1 MFINRKNFLIK
12 MDEPVVS
19 ADIFVEL
26 ASDTRISM
34 LQMLQTNSC
43 KASNISKE
51 LNLTAQEVHRN
62 VERLTESNLMT
73 KRTDGFLTLTSY
85 GKIIIHQLST
95 FSFLQENQDYFL
107 SHDVEYLPE
116 KFIRRLGDL
125 HNCYLVTGTF
135 VLLEKWRKIKNDA
148 NEYVKVITS
157 EVPPDFF
164 RILVEKASKNITVFQ
179 IHGEN
184 TIIPISLKEELSST
198 KLRKL
203 VLDKKLQR
211 KMIKDVK
218 IAGITNEKESAISFP
233 DLNGTSDI
241 DHGFASSDPQFHEWV
256 NDYFEECW
264 SNSDDYHISKLK
276 IE

>member
-1 MFINRKNFLIK
+1 

-62 VERLTESNLMT
+62 VERLTESNLIT

>member
-1 MFINRKNFLIK
+1 MFINYKNFLTK
-12 MDEPVVS
+12 MDEHVVS

-62 VERLTESNLMT
+62 VERLTESNLIT
-73 KRTDGFLTLTSY
+73 KRPDGFLTLTSY
-85 GKIIIHQLST
+85 GKIIAHQLFT
-95 FSFLQENQDYFL
+95 FSFLQKNQDYFL
-107 SHDVEYLPE
+107 SHDVGHLPE

-125 HNCYLVTGTF
+125 HNYHLVKGTF

-148 NEYVKVITS
+148 NEYIKVMTS
-157 EVPPDFF
+157 ETSPDFF
-164 RILVEKASKNITVFQ
+164 RILVEKASKNIHVFQ

-184 TIIPISLKEELSST
+184 TIIPISLKEEFTST

-203 VLDKKLQR
+203 ILDKKFQR

-218 IAGITNEKESAISFP
+218 IVGITNEKESAISFP
-233 DLNGTSDI
+233 DLNGMSDI
-241 DHGFASSDPQFHEWV
+241 DHGFASSDPQFHEWI

-276 IE
+276 IG